1 MIRCLH
7 FSHFLTADSD
17 FLFRFLL
24 FSPTRSLLLLQLIL
38 RRWHPYYHTTAT
50 FWSHFFFPDT
60 RFPHLCCQTTYFV
73 ITPVFYLYC
82 SVTFKCTYL
91 HCSLL

>member
-7 FSHFLTADSD
+7 FSYFLTAD

-24 FSPTRSLLLLQLIL
+24 FSPTRSLLLLLQLIL

-50 FWSHFFFPDT
+50 FWSHFFSFLIPVSHI
-60 RFPHLCCQTTYFV
+60 FAAKPHIL
-73 ITPVFYLYC
+73 
-82 SVTFKCTYL
+82 
-91 HCSLL
+91 

>member
-7 FSHFLTADSD
+7 FSHFLTADYD

-50 FWSHFFFPDT
+50 FWSHFFLSSYPFPT
-60 RFPHLCCQTTYFV
+60 
-73 ITPVFYLYC
+73 
-82 SVTFKCTYL
+82 
-91 HCSLL
+91 SLLPNHIFCDDSCILSVLLCDI

>member
-50 FWSHFFFPDT
+50 FWSHFF
-60 RFPHLCCQTTYFV
+60 L
-73 ITPVFYLYC
+73 
-82 SVTFKCTYL
+82 S
-91 HCSLL
+91 